1 MIFFLTGSGQHK
13 PTGLGDDKETNGP
26 TAAIMKK
33 FLAIVKHEYR
43 KVVLKWAFLIGTL
56 LLPVLA
62 AAFAVVPALIFSIKG
77 EPTRI
82 VIYDPGAKIKARII
96 ANLTPEKLSV
106 NAEKAAREALSDL
119 DASQQE
125 RMRRNTQQF
134 TQQFVFIEFDPVDES
149 LDAIRRDLQAR
160 IARGEISAYLIV
172 PTDINDPEAQFEYRS
187 RRAGDF
193 VANETF
199 ENAVNEA
206 VRSQRL
212 ADAKIS
218 EDQLERLGRKV
229 HFDSKG
235 IDKAGEE
242 KESTGIMIASFA
254 IGLMIYIT
262 LAIYGQSIM
271 GAVVEEKETR
281 IAEILFSSARPF
293 ELMMGKLVG
302 VGLAGLTQLGIWVVS
317 AAVLLSVVLLQA
329 EFAAALPSL
338 PEITPAMVVL
348 FLIFFLLGFFIYA
361 SIFALIGS
369 MVTTVQEGGQFSF
382 PPILVLLA
390 GFYFSFAVIRDPNS
404 TVSFWVSVAPF
415 FAPITMS
422 VRILA
427 EMPPLW
433 QIGLSI
439 ALNILAIAFM
449 IWVASRVY
457 RVGML
462 MYGKRA
468 TIPEVWKWIRQK

>member
-1 MIFFLTGSGQHK
+1 
-13 PTGLGDDKETNGP
+13 
-26 TAAIMKK
+26 MKK

-56 LLPVLA
+56 LLPILA
-62 AAFAVVPALIFSIKG
+62 AVFAVVPAIIFSLKG

-82 VIYDPGAKIKARII
+82 VIYDPSNKIKPRII
-96 ANLTPEKLSV
+96 ANLTPERLSEM
-106 NAEKAAREALSDL
+106 AEKAASEAFSDIG
-119 DASQQE
+119 ASQQE
-125 RMRRNTQQF
+125 QMRRNAQQF
-134 TQQFVFIEFDPVDES
+134 TQQFIFVEFDPAEAS
-149 LDAIRRDLQAR
+149 LDAVRRELQSS
-160 IARGEISAYLIV
+160 IARGEIGAYLIV
-172 PTDINDPEAQFEYRS
+172 PPDINDTEAAFEFRS

-193 VANETF
+193 VANEVF

-218 EDQLERLGRKV
+218 EDQLERFGRKV
-229 HFDSKG
+229 RFDAKG
-235 IDKAGEE
+235 IDNAGEE
-242 KESTGIMIASFA
+242 KESTGIMIAAFA

-302 VGLAGLTQLGIWVVS
+302 VGLAGLTQLAIWVVS
-317 AAVLLSVVLLQA
+317 AAVLLSVLLLQA

-338 PEITPAMVVL
+338 PVITPVMIAL

-382 PPILVLLA
+382 PPILLLLA

-415 FAPITMS
+415 FAPITMP

-427 EMPPLW
+427 EMPPFW

-439 ALNILAIAFM
+439 ALNGLAIAF
-449 IWVASRVY
+449 IVWIASRVY